1 MKVSSSPVIIRN
13 QVLWIQVYHNHT
25 HTHRGTG
32 PSITTQATQSG
43 QLSQQN
49 KLLTC
54 FDLSECKECNSDITV
69 DVPLL
74 SLAVRLAAVV
84 HEPRVVAFWTGI
96 DDPEWLGRCQ
106 MMMMTRIVVM
116 MMMIVLVNVI
126 VEMMMMIK
134 MVVMLIW

>member
-25 HTHRGTG
+25 HKGTG
-32 PSITTQATQSG
+32 LSITTQATQSG

-74 SLAVRLAAVV
+74 GFAVRLAAVV

-116 MMMIVLVNVI
+116 MMIVLVNVI